1 MPEAM
6 DQIPL
11 PPDVP
16 GRLFATSFSIVGPD
30 PAKTLGDMGANALV
44 CLITDHEIGLRFPDF
59 GTWLGTHGGIHI
71 LRLPTPDWGVSDDD
85 PLVAMVDQVVDAV
98 RSGDTVVT
106 HCGAGLGRTGV
117 LCALVLVRLGLDL
130 ATAEVEVRRGRP
142 GSGPDSSAQREQMER
157 LAPRLASA

>member
-1 MPEAM
+1 M
-6 DQIPL
+6 DQISL
-11 PPDVP
+11 PPGVN

-30 PAKTLGDMGANALV
+30 PAKTLGEMGADALV

-71 LRLPTPDWGVSDDD
+71 LRLPTPDWGVTDDEL
-85 PLVAMVDQVVDAV
+85 LVAMVDQVAAAL
-98 RSGDTVVT
+98 RNGNTVVT
-106 HCGAGLGRTGV
+106 HCGAGLGRTAV

-142 GSGPDSSAQREQMER
+142 GSGPDSSQQREQMDR
-157 LAPRLASA
+157 IAPRLSAVSS